1 MKLKKA
7 NAVLAI
13 LSEITLLIHIGYTV
27 FAFLTFYYNPMLKT
41 ITALPFI
48 ILTCFHAVCGMCAV
62 FIMGDGTSLHTYPKQ
77 NIGTLLQRISAA
89 FIFPLLLLHLR
100 TYDLLKYS
108 AENANWI
115 LFALMILVQTVFY
128 GVTLLHIAVSFSK
141 AFITL
146 GMLGER
152 TKQKRLDRIAW
163 VVCSLIGIAASIVV
177 TRTELLM
184 FLPK

>member
-13 LSEITLLIHIGYTV
+13 LSETALLIHIGYTV
-27 FAFLTFYYNPMLKT
+27 FAYLTFYYNPMLKT

-48 ILTCFHAVCGMCAV
+48 ILACLHAVCGMCAV
-62 FIMGDGTSLHTYPKQ
+62 FIMGDGTRLHTYPKQ
-77 NIGTLLQRISAA
+77 NKGILIQRISAA

-100 TYDLLKYS
+100 TYDLLKSS
-108 AENANWI
+108 AENAGWV
-115 LFALMILVQTVFY
+115 LFALMILAQTVFY
-128 GVTLLHIAVSFSK
+128 GVTLLHIAASFSK

-146 GMLGER
+146 GMLSDR
-152 TKQKRLDRIAW
+152 NKQKQLDRIVW
-163 VVCSLIGIAASIVV
+163 IVCSLIGIAASIVV
-177 TRTELLM
+177 TRTELMM